1 MSVESSGVGTKVG
14 KLVSLEVI
22 RMFPR
27 LTVLD
32 YIVRITHP
40 SPSPVRERPI
50 DRDVERLSIATHSP
64 RSSHDTL
71 LIAPSPSRHRSHS
84 RHYHR
89 REPSERRSS
98 RAASQHR
105 STPVLSR
112 SRRRSSPVRMVHR
125 REDRDESDK
134 LHTGPLA
141 IIARPRDSDEDLRRA
156 GHVERRSGG
165 ELVRH
170 PDLFD
175 SEDEEELEVKKERKC
190 E

>member
-1 MSVESSGVGTKVG
+1 MD
-14 KLVSLEVI
+14 LC
-22 RMFPR
+22 RAD
-27 LTVLD
+27 LTN

-50 DRDVERLSIATHSP
+50 DRDVERLSVATHSP

-175 SEDEEELEVKKERKC
+175 SEDEELEVKKERKC